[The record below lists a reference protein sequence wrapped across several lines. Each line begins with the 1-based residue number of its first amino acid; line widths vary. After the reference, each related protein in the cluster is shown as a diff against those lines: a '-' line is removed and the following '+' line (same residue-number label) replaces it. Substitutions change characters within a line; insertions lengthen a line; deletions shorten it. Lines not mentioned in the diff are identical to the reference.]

1 MDEVANG
8 NDGDGLAGWFGRLD
22 RGSEV
27 DGG

>member
-8 NDGDGLAGWFGRLD
+8 NDGDGLADWFGRLGG
-22 RGSEV
+22 GSEV